1 MITPKRAHMKNQTH
15 KQNNDIQ
22 EGNPKSKATF
32 HHGSA
37 VQGGSNFGQGSI
49 QLGKDGNRQGSESG
63 KGANY
68 GNEQGWDNE
77 ALRRKDED
85 IVPKRHK

>member
-1 MITPKRAHMKNQTH
+1 MKNN
-15 KQNNDIQ
+15 KNRQNTDIQ
-22 EGNPKSKATF
+22 EGNPKRKATY
-32 HHGSA
+32 HHGSTT
-37 VQGGSNFGQGSI
+37 QGGSNFGQGSN

-77 ALRRKDED
+77 SLRREETKN
-85 IVPKRHK
+85 PGR

>member
-1 MITPKRAHMKNQTH
+1 MKDH
-15 KQNNDIQ
+15 KNKQNDIQ

-32 HHGSA
+32 YHGTT

-49 QLGKDGNRQGSESG
+49 QLGKDGPRQGSV
-63 KGANY
+63 KNDGANY
-68 GNEQGWDNE
+68 GNERGWDNE

-85 IVPKRHK
+85 VIPKRHK